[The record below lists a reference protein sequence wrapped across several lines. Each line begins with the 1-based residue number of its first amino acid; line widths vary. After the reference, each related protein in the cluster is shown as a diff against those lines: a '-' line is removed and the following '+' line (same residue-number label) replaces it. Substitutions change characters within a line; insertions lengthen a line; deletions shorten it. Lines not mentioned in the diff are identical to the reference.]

1 MIEAPIDGIKWMR
14 ERIVGEHRHFRLNGT
29 CPACWR
35 TWCQDFTDNPENVT
49 TPIPPPK
56 LGLALLCG
64 VCTAKRRLIY
74 IARSGNR
81 VLWFAPY
88 FTPELERLAWARI
101 RDPQYAGR
109 LARVEDLGPWEEQ
122 ELPHPRARDARLRDD
137 VRDVCRPIT
146 QRYRMRFWEVS
157 KDEASNL
164 EWKIPPAPEGF
175 RPPPVVKVGKGEG
188 SEAQSYD

>member
-14 ERIVGEHRHFRLNGT
+14 GRIIGEHHHFRLNGT

-35 TWCQDFTDNPENVT
+35 TWCQDFTDDPENVT
-49 TPIPPPK
+49 TPIPPPR

-74 IARSGNR
+74 IERAGNR
-81 VLWFAPY
+81 VLWYASY

-101 RDPQYAGR
+101 RDPQNAGR
-109 LARVEDLGPWEEQ
+109 LARIEDLGAWEER
-122 ELPHPRARDARLRDD
+122 ELLHLRARDARLRDD

-146 QRYRMRFWEVS
+146 QRFRLQFWEVS
-157 KDEASNL
+157 RDAADEM
-164 EWKIPPAPEGF
+164 EWPIPPAPDGF
-175 RPPPVVKVGKGEG
+175 RSAPVVSIGKNTG
-188 SEAQSYD
+188 SEERIYD